1 MKVAIENGKVVPA
14 INYLYELKLVRKQS
28 RIRRDFIKLLDERA
42 KKVDED
48 RKEIAKEHSHKDEK
62 GEAIVKNGNFD
73 IKDMEA
79 FREDVK
85 ELNEE
90 ELILEGGD
98 HRELIRTMKQ
108 ILAKFEEEEYDG
120 QTSEIY
126 DYLYDAFEVDQK
138 ETQTEKGAE

>member
-14 INYLYELKLVRKQS
+14 INYLYGLKLVRKQS

-62 GEAIVKNGNFD
+62 GEAVVKNGNFD
-73 IKDMEA
+73 IKDLEA

-90 ELILEGGD
+90 ELILEGGE
-98 HRELIRTMKQ
+98 HRGLIRTMKQ
-108 ILAKFEEEEYDG
+108 ILAKFEEDEYEG

-126 DYLYDAFEVDQK
+126 DYLYEAFEVDQV
-138 ETQTEKGAE
+138 ESETEKGAE

>member
-1 MKVAIENGKVVPA
+1 M
-14 INYLYELKLVRKQS
+14 
-28 RIRRDFIKLLDERA
+28 LDERA